1 MKVTLRNKQTR
12 EFLGEDG
19 KWVPSGLQA
28 RNFGFTD
35 HALSHCAELGHPHVH
50 VYYIFDDP
58 AMNFGSSKPCGVA

>member
-1 MKVTLRNKQTR
+1 MKVTLRNKSTR

-19 KWVPSGLQA
+19 NWVSSGLQA

-35 HALSHCAELGHPHVH
+35 QALSHCAELAQPNVH

-58 AMNFGSSKPCGVA
+58 SFNFGSVASCSGA